1 MRQQRIQLMTILRGS
16 FKACLGGL
24 TTSPRRLSYK
34 HLGGRVGLAGD
45 AWPLLRR
52 RYPPSSIGISS
63 LPYGSRTYST
73 GSGFIP
79 RGLIFRAFWTGVTAT
94 IGYLYYQISQA
105 SSWLQEQFD
114 MLRLFGAESLGSAL
128 DLLDALGRWR
138 PTIKRKEEEDRQP
151 SILGV
156 VEGVEESVSAMT
168 EARSDDRFR
177 DFIRKMIEVRNI
189 LKQAEMDDPTGS
201 HESLM
206 LPSIV
211 VIGSQSS
218 GKSSVLESIVGHEF
232 LPKGTNMV
240 TRRPLELTL
249 VNSTTTG
256 RDYAV
261 FPGPG
266 EDPSPIYDFA
276 QVRRRL
282 EQLNAAVPADDW
294 ISPHPI
300 ELTIHS
306 RHVPDLSLVDL
317 PGYIQVT
324 SKSQP
329 SVLRDRIARLC
340 ERYIQQNNIILAVC
354 AADVDLA
361 NAEALKAARTVDP
374 TGQRTIGVLTKLDLV
389 DAQYATQIILNDDYP
404 LRLGYVGVICRPPE
418 GKSGSL
424 GGGGG
429 GFSFL
434 SSSSS
439 TTTMVST
446 DPGRYEDRYIREHER
461 TFEPVKH
468 QLGVGC
474 LRQKLTQALETSMAH
489 SLLGVLARVNNE
501 LAEVRYALKVEYNDR
516 SISPEAYVAFLAGSV
531 KSGLERVARDYNKAK
546 VRSIVRSLLEER
558 LLAVIEETLWMTMLT
573 ENPGSGTSHVAD
585 ARLEMAVDQL
595 TRSGIGRM
603 VANGLVDAIIAQ
615 TKMIIREGPL
625 AAHPA
630 ASERLISQVEGAMR
644 ERCHLAIEQIENAI
658 KPLKHDGMDVD
669 WTGEELGL
677 GESSAATDRADRW
690 RVARTRLVN
699 YLQSVEHRWDR
710 QLRTLQAEVGPRR
723 LRAIVKRLSQPVSA
737 GGTATEQEAPAV
749 SSLNPTSRE
758 LVGKVQQ
765 IVQLNRQLKIL
776 RGRLA
781 HLESSECA
789 NLASFR
795 DGASP
800 SIISSLLS
808 GWWWPILGGRSEGG
822 SSSNNNTS
830 TSSNNSNT
838 NLNNSLISGNSI
850 GSSSSSSSFSVLRRC
865 PEIYLYVVMERLLG
879 TASLHAH
886 HELVY
891 EFLHPFPEH
900 MTLANSSNSHG
911 GGGTQELLPM
921 IQENPVIYRHWQ
933 LQERRK
939 ILERARDRLQ
949 FLQQY
954 RSQSSSSPGAV
965 SAVSEFSDAEK

>member
-1 MRQQRIQLMTILRGS
+1 MRQQRVQLMTIIRGS
-16 FKACLGGL
+16 VKACLGL
-24 TTSPRRLSYK
+24 TTGSRRLSYGR
-34 HLGGRVGLAGD
+34 LGGRVGGLVWD
-45 AWPLLRR
+45 AAPLLWRR
-52 RYPPSSIGISS
+52 GPISNIRAIPS
-63 LPYGSRTYST
+63 LPGGRRLYST
-73 GSGFIP
+73 GSSFIP

-105 SSWLQEQFD
+105 TGWLQEQLD
-114 MLRLFGAESLGSAL
+114 MLQIFGAESLGSAL
-128 DLLDALGRWR
+128 NLFEILSRWR
-138 PTIKRKEEEDRQP
+138 PSIKRKDGGGSQQQRDVP
-151 SILGV
+151 GV
-156 VEGVEESVSAMT
+156 VEDAGGSVNPMVEAHG
-168 EARSDDRFR
+168 DDRFR
-177 DFIRKMIEVRNI
+177 DFIRKMIEARNI
-189 LKQAEMDDPTGS
+189 LRQAEIDEPTGS
-201 HESLM
+201 HEGVM

-232 LPKGTNMV
+232 LPKGNNMV

-249 VNSTTTG
+249 VNSTTAG
-256 RDYAV
+256 RDYAI

-266 EDPSPIYDFA
+266 EDPTPIYDFA

-282 EQLNAAVPADDW
+282 EQLNASVPADDW

-300 ELTIHS
+300 ELTIYS

-329 SVLRDRIARLC
+329 SILRDRIARLC
-340 ERYIQQNNIILAVC
+340 ERYIQQNNIILAIC

-361 NAEALKAARTVDP
+361 NAEALKAARAVDP

-404 LRLGYVGVICRPPE
+404 LRLGYVGVICRSPE
-418 GKSGSL
+418 TKSGSL
-424 GGGGG
+424 TGGS
-429 GFSFL
+429 FAFL

-439 TTTMVST
+439 STALVST

-461 TFEPVKH
+461 VFEPVKH
-468 QLGVGC
+468 QLGIGC
-474 LRQKLTQALETSMAH
+474 LRQKLTLALESSMAH
-489 SLLGVLARVNNE
+489 SLSGVLTRVNNE

-531 KSGLERVARDYNKAK
+531 KGGLERVARDYNKTK
-546 VRSIVRSLLEER
+546 VRSIVRALLEER
-558 LLAVIEETLWMTMLT
+558 LLAVIEETLWMTMSS
-573 ENPGSGTSHVAD
+573 ENPGSSTPHVAD

-669 WTGEELGL
+669 LAGEELGL
-677 GESSAATDRADRW
+677 GEGSATADRGDRW
-690 RVARTRLVN
+690 KVARTRLLTC
-699 YLQSVEHRWDR
+699 LQSVEHRWDQ

-723 LRAIVKRLSQPVSA
+723 LRAIVKRLSGPVSA
-737 GGTATEQEAPAV
+737 GGTVIGQDASAIT
-749 SSLNPTSRE
+749 SLSPTSRE

-765 IVQLNRQLKIL
+765 IVQLSRQLKIL
-776 RGRLA
+776 RGRLT
-781 HLESSECA
+781 HLGSSECA
-789 NLASFR
+789 NLASLR
-795 DGASP
+795 DGVSP
-800 SIISSLLS
+800 SFISSLIS
-808 GWWWPILGGRSEGG
+808 GWWWPTFGGRS
-822 SSSNNNTS
+822 SNSHN
-830 TSSNNSNT
+830 
-838 NLNNSLISGNSI
+838 GDNSI
-850 GSSSSSSSFSVLRRC
+850 ASNSPIGPASSSSSPFSMLRRC

-891 EFLHPFPEH
+891 EFLHPFPER
-900 MTLANSSNSHG
+900 MTLASSSSSHSG

-954 RSQSSSSPGAV
+954 RSQSSPSSGAA
-965 SAVSEFSDAEK
+965 SAVSEFSSDAEK